1 MSKRACYHQLKY
13 IWALITFLTFEWKYK
28 ENDLETHNDLANRW
42 VIFRGLEIHSKS
54 LPNSVKIKKKKRE
67 EAGLEMWEQGQR
79 MQKGEI
85 CINRVFA
92 CEEHSDVRWSD
103 GDRLMAPPF

>member
-1 MSKRACYHQLKY
+1 MTLLTDELSLGVLKFT
-13 IWALITFLTFEWKYK
+13 AKVCQTVL
-28 ENDLETHNDLANRW
+28 R
-42 VIFRGLEIHSKS
+42 S
-54 LPNSVKIKKKKRE
+54 KKKKRE